1 MPFYKVLSGFCT
13 KDKVTET
20 PHPYG
25 TTDGWEESLA
35 GTLLEEEVQ
44 KGHRTMGQLGVQE
57 QVPRGRKTR
66 GQLLELAHED
76 SSIGDVPCIIIR
88 CPTGDQS
95 VCLSAS
101 CQSSV
106 ITNTSTALSRVCW
119 FGSMGRGAKLRQ
131 EQCSTASLTPNWRLI
146 QTNDVEFLAFRG
158 LRSPNLKTA
167 SLTVFKCTCKLT
179 QQLHMG
185 ERHQLR
191 TGMHHQG
198 HHQSWPGPSVCA
210 RSGSGGS
217 RTRPC
222 C

>member
-1 MPFYKVLSGFCT
+1 MKLQYRYMHDIKKKSVAKRQTMPFYKVLSGFCT

-88 CPTGDQS
+88 CRSQVSPT
-95 VCLSAS
+95 A
-101 CQSSV
+101 
-106 ITNTSTALSRVCW
+106 
-119 FGSMGRGAKLRQ
+119 
-131 EQCSTASLTPNWRLI
+131 
-146 QTNDVEFLAFRG
+146 
-158 LRSPNLKTA
+158 
-167 SLTVFKCTCKLT
+167 
-179 QQLHMG
+179 
-185 ERHQLR
+185 
-191 TGMHHQG
+191 
-198 HHQSWPGPSVCA
+198 GPEC
-210 RSGSGGS
+210 
-217 RTRPC
+217 P
-222 C
+222 